1 MAGIQRICERELDL
15 EPDGGELPGVLARGV
30 GQLGWWPR
38 MATMWPACVS
48 AASAGSLRRVLGA
61 RVERVYWLYRKAL

>member
-15 EPDGGELPGVLARGV
+15 EPDGGELPAVLARGV
-30 GQLGWWPR
+30 GQLGLV
-38 MATMWPACVS
+38 AED
-48 AASAGSLRRVLGA
+48 GDA

>member
-15 EPDGGELPGVLARGV
+15 EPD
-30 GQLGWWPR
+30 
-38 MATMWPACVS
+38 
-48 AASAGSLRRVLGA
+48 GSLRRVLGA